1 MDLVRLLQKLVACP
15 TDREAYG
22 LQLWVA
28 DLLSGLGFEVSVHEV
43 AAGKPAVYGVRGGG
57 DLLLCSHVDTVPP
70 LDHPEPY
77 RLRRDDDRL
86 IGRGAVDAKGQV
98 AAILHAVGR
107 TRAPCQVLITADEE
121 NDAFGSERTPV
132 KASAAVVLEPTR
144 FEAAIAQAGYIE
156 IELTV
161 RGRSGHGVFPDR
173 LENAIIAAFNTFDE
187 LRRLPL
193 AAATHSLIPGTW
205 LNPGRVEG
213 GAGPMVVPWECR
225 LEVDIGVLPPWTAAA
240 AIAELSAWAESR
252 GLGFRVL
259 DQSDPFELDPNQPV
273 VRKLLAAAAEVLGRP
288 PALTGYR
295 AWTDAENL
303 NGRGI
308 PSVIFGAGDL
318 VHAHSAEEWVSLADL
333 EALSRILVRL
343 VEDWSGP

>member
-1 MDLVRLLQKLVACP
+1 VDLVRLLRKLVACP

-28 DLLSGLGFEVSVHEV
+28 DLLADLGFDVSFHEISP
-43 AAGKPAVYGVRGGG
+43 GKPAVYGVRAGG
-57 DLLLCSHVDTVPP
+57 DLLLCSHVDTVPA
-70 LDHPEPY
+70 LEHPEPC
-77 RLRRDDDRL
+77 RLRVDGDRL
-86 IGRGAVDAKGQV
+86 IGRGTVDAKGQV
-98 AAILHAVGR
+98 AALLYAVSR

-121 NDAFGSERTPV
+121 DDAFGSERAPV

-144 FEAAIAQAGYIE
+144 FEVAVAQAGYLE

-173 LENAIIAAFNTFDE
+173 LENAIVAAFAAFNE
-187 LRRLPL
+187 LTRLPL
-193 AAATHSLIPGTW
+193 AAASHPLIPGTW
-205 LNPGRVEG
+205 LNPGRIEG

-225 LEVDIGVLPPWTAAA
+225 LEVDVGVLPPRTAAD
-240 AIAELSAWAESR
+240 AITELSAWAESR

-259 DQSDPFELDPNQPV
+259 DQSDPFELDPEQPLV
-273 VRKLLAAAAEVLGRP
+273 KKLLGAATHVLGRT

-308 PSVIFGAGDL
+308 PAVIFGAGDL
-318 VHAHSAEEWVSLADL
+318 VYAHSAEEWVSLADL
-333 EALSRILVRL
+333 EALSRILIRL